1 VRKHGLKKSARQ
13 EIIAMEKEIRS
24 ENIKVRLTPSE
35 RKKVEEI
42 LQEYEI
48 KNISEFIREIILSGS
63 FKIEKGECEQSQS
76 NLLYE
81 LNKIGVNINQIA
93 KYANIEKEIDVKVLK
108 ELQKIN
114 EQLSILI

>member
-1 VRKHGLKKSARQ
+1 
-13 EIIAMEKEIRS
+13 MEKEIRS

-35 RKKVEEI
+35 RKKIEEI
-42 LQEYEI
+42 ISEYGV
-48 KNISEFIREIILSGS
+48 KNLSEFIREIILLGS
-63 FKIEKGECEQSQS
+63 YKVGKEECEQLQS

-81 LNKIGVNINQIA
+81 LHKIGVNINQIA
-93 KYANIEKEIDVKVLK
+93 KYANIEKELDVKVLK